1 MQPLQTTSYPTG
13 CCESGP
19 QSSGAAPTTSS
30 SAACNCSEAQDTKRK
45 RIFYDTSVIFQLL
58 LSAACWA
65 MTFCSAVEIH
75 SELFCNTI
83 NLCSGWVQK
92 TKVGTICHFLWCTF
106 STWLNWGDS
115 FNVLLFYLFLYSSSF
130 HL

>member
-75 SELFCNTI
+75 SELYCYTI
-83 NLCSGWVQK
+83 NVCSGWVQK
-92 TKVGTICHFLWCTF
+92 LGLSATF
-106 STWLNWGDS
+106 YG
-115 FNVLLFYLFLYSSSF
+115 VLFQPG
-130 HL
+130 